1 MPNLDSVFRR
11 EWGPAVAA
19 LARWSGDLTVAED
32 AVQEAFAEALR
43 TWPRDGVPANSG
55 AWIVTAARN
64 RALDRLRRESAR
76 SGKER
81 AAVVS
86 EIEAFTAR
94 SAVPHQVRDDELRM
108 MFTCAHPALDPQSQ
122 LALTL
127 RLISGLTV
135 TEIARALLQS
145 EAAVGQRIT
154 RAKNKIRHANI
165 PLRVPPPELLPERT
179 PHVLACIYSV
189 FTEGY
194 WSTAGPSAIRDE
206 LCDEGVRL
214 AGEVCSLMPDERDAH
229 ALAALVLLHDS
240 RRQTR
245 VDTDGA
251 LVPLDEQDRSRWD
264 RSRITRGLDRL
275 QNAAGATGPY
285 LPQAVIAALHATAPR
300 WEDTDWPGICLAYD
314 RLIAITDSPVAR
326 ANRALAVGFRDGFGA
341 GLAALDE
348 VADDPRLARSNTAA
362 SIRADLLRR
371 AGRRDEA
378 RQWYQ
383 QALDRAG
390 SDPAREF
397 LRRRLIECG
406 DTCNVCDPYGS

>member
-1 MPNLDSVFRR
+1 MTNLDGVFRR

-43 TWPRDGVPANSG
+43 AWPRDGVPDNAG
-55 AWIVTAARN
+55 GWIVAVARN
-64 RALDRLRRESAR
+64 RALDRLRRESVR
-76 SGKER
+76 PGKEL
-81 AAVVS
+81 AAVVDD
-86 EIEAFTAR
+86 IGRRTDGAD
-94 SAVPHQVRDDELRM
+94 VHPVRDDELRM
-108 MFTCAHPALDPQSQ
+108 MFTCAHPALDPPSR

-135 TEIARALLQS
+135 PEIARALMQS

-154 RAKNKIRHANI
+154 RAKSKIRHANI
-165 PLRVPPPELLPERT
+165 PLRVPPAELLPERT

-214 AGEVCSLMPDERDAH
+214 AGELCSLMPDERDAQ

-240 RRQTR
+240 RRATR
-245 VDTDGA
+245 VDADGA

-264 RSRITRGLDRL
+264 RGRIARGLDRL
-275 QNAAGATGPY
+275 RLAAGATGPY
-285 LPQAVIAALHATAPR
+285 LPQAVIAALHATAPT
-300 WEDTDWPGICLAYD
+300 WQQTDWATICLAYD
-314 RLIAITDSPVAR
+314 RLIAIADSPVAR
-326 ANRALAVGFRDGFGA
+326 ANRALAIGFRDGFTA
-341 GLAALDE
+341 GLAALDD
-348 VADDPRLARSNTAA
+348 VVDDPRLARSNTVA

-371 AGRRDEA
+371 AGRHEEA
-378 RQWYQ
+378 LDWYRI
-383 QALDRAG
+383 ALDRNG
-390 SDPAREF
+390 SDPARAF
-397 LRRRLIECG
+397 LRRRVAECVSH
-406 DTCNVCDPYGS
+406 T